1 VDDSRDFRRGKAVER
16 GQILPFRNVGSV
28 PAPADPGSVVSTA
41 DLFAVLWR
49 ALADILGTAAAATL
63 LRRAAQRAL
72 PRSAEL
78 AGLSI
83 ARENL
88 EYRYTVPS
96 VWNDPAPDPPQAL
109 CELARELWT
118 LLMNLTGTIV
128 VNRLARI
135 SELRDHGIVPQ
146 LEEEP

>member
-1 VDDSRDFRRGKAVER
+1 MDDSRDFRRGRAAER

-28 PAPADPGSVVSTA
+28 PAPADPGAVVSIA

-63 LRRAAQRAL
+63 LRRAAQLAL
-72 PRSAEL
+72 PRSPEL

-83 ARENL
+83 TRENL
-88 EYRYTVPS
+88 EYHYTVPS
-96 VWNDPAPDPPQAL
+96 TWDAPAPNPPQAL
-109 CELARELWT
+109 CELARQLWT
-118 LLMNLTGTIV
+118 LLTDLTGSV
-128 VNRLARI
+128 VVDCLARI
-135 SELRDHGIVPQ
+135 PELRDHGIVPQ